1 MMKRSEGQSFS
12 EAGTNTRVSYLKVIF
27 MARECIHLKAELSTK
42 ETFKMA

>member
-12 EAGTNTRVSYLKVIF
+12 EEGTNTRVSYLKVSF
-27 MARECIHLKAELSTK
+27 MARDCIHGTTENTTK